1 MSRNHLRSPLARRL
15 KGLHKRRRRRKQHLT
30 YLAGER
36 RWGSGARP
44 PQHIPPLV
52 GSVSYFCHYVTWNN
66 PESFVLYGPWEC
78 RPSFILVLLFF
89 FFLFEWLCD
98 SQHLHSRSS
107 PFLADIKKK
116 KTLVRA
122 YRSCK
127 KKNIVWPLVPNR
139 AFWLDE
145 RCFVKGWY
153 RW

>member
-89 FFLFEWLCD
+89 FFFIWMIVWFAAPAFPVLTFPGC
-98 SQHLHSRSS
+98 H
-107 PFLADIKKK
+107 KKK
-116 KTLVRA
+116 PLVRA

-127 KKNIVWPLVPNR
+127 KKNIVWPPVPDR